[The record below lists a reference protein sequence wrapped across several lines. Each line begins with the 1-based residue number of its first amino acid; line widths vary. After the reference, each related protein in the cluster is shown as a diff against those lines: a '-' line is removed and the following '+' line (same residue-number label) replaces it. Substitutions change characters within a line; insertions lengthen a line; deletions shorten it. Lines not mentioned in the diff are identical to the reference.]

1 MYREPRGARKVN
13 PQNDGRRHS
22 VGVKVKEWK
31 GAWWVF
37 VDHQGRRKAKRA
49 GPGSRG
55 KKLAEAAA
63 TKIAAKLLDGDTSR
77 SEEHTSEL
85 QSRLHLVC
93 RLLLE
98 KKKKTKDTTT
108 LTA

>member
-22 VGVKVKEWK
+22 VGVKAKEWK

-55 KKLAEAAA
+55 KKLAEADRKS
-63 TKIAAKLLDGDTSR
+63 T
-77 SEEHTSEL
+77 
-85 QSRLHLVC
+85 RLNSSHGYISYAVFC
-93 RLLLE
+93 LE
-98 KKKKTKDTTT
+98 KNNTMTRSPSNPSCTPRNPT
-108 LTA
+108 R